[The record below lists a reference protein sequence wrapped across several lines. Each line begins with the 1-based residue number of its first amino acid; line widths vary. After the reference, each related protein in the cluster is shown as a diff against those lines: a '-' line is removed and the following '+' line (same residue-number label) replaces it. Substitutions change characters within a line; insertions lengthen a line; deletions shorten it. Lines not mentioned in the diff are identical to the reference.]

1 MESGF
6 GQNLEGFLVKGNLS
20 LNPSLLP
27 LYQGDGS
34 LEASGT
40 LYINNI
46 QEYTPNNGINIHNTI
61 FTKNQITIPYTAPSS
76 LTSASLL
83 LHGGITINKTSFAT
97 SSTNGG
103 ALTIL
108 GGVGIDKNLFIG
120 GFNEIALDVNANYIV
135 NVKDPVNPQDAAT
148 KKYVDD
154 RKLQGNFTTGQVII
168 ADSNGDSIRGY
179 PNFTYDGTTLTLD
192 STQNNTGT
200 LGGALA
206 ISGGVS
212 INKELFI
219 GGLNEIALDVN
230 NNHIVNLKDPINPQD
245 AATKKYV
252 DDKTYGN
259 LFGSFGKNEIITGT
273 TDPNKLVSYSS
284 FTFDGTT
291 LEIGSLVSQGNVVIY
306 NTQPASGFSSGSSL
320 STYGGVNI
328 GKNLIIQGY
337 NDVAI
342 DVKDNYIINL
352 TDPLNPQDAATK
364 KYVDE
369 NKLSG
374 NFTTGQLIIADSN
387 GDAIRGFD
395 NLSFSTINGTIG
407 SLVLNNNTSLIL
419 QNSTDASGLGAD
431 GALKILGGASIF
443 KNVFIGG
450 QLDVNLQRITSVA
463 DPIEDMDA
471 VNKRYV
477 QSLLDVSTGG
487 DNSII
492 MNNNSPIPIDIEGLT
507 FDSTVRAFVCY
518 IYVNHAYQET
528 SIYTLR
534 GINTGSEWYIVHT
547 YVGEPTNVNFYIRR
561 DSDGKG
567 IVQYTNLNIIG
578 FTSAQ
583 YRIYTQIFDAAS
595 GTQPHFTL
603 SNNTLSYTNVTP
615 LTFTNTEIEGAK
627 IVASIANDTT
637 GQHGLFFF
645 NILEKNGNWVLHSH
659 NIGNVENIKFKI
671 ESDGLTGTGTI
682 QFINTNSVGDYVM
695 RIKKFQVA
703 DIQTS
708 IKLNAN
714 TLVPTST
721 NIAEFNFQKTQT
733 NFNLMIYAYVPTT
746 NKYSLYEIE
755 ALSKNEVWSVN
766 SRFIGDPLGL
776 QFSVDTTEEFYIL
789 KYKNTT
795 PYDAY
800 IKYSLDAPPTFQ
812 PLPVTKG
819 GTGKTYLT
827 PYAVLR
833 GNGRDPI
840 VASSDF
846 IYKDNT
852 LILGKDSYIW
862 LKNTITATNASS
874 GALVVDGGVAITKNL
889 IVGDGIDANY
899 KKIVNV
905 EDPENL
911 KDAANKEYVDKLIN
925 SVISTSNSFVF
936 NNNVTTPT
944 NIPDFNFSSNT
955 KAFISYVYVQYN
967 NDKCAVFTLRGIK
980 RQSNWFLSK
989 TFLGDFTNVDF
1000 FVVDSSGIGQ
1010 IQYTNNN
1017 LSGVT
1022 SIKFNTITEIKETSQ
1037 DNQIDLTLSNNVL
1050 SFTNI
1055 PELTFSNSDHHSF
1068 QLVVYV
1074 SNDTTQQY
1082 GMYILNCLLND
1093 DTNTWILTT
1102 YSSGNVTGLQFKII
1116 NDSLNGIIQ
1125 YTNTNTT
1132 GSYQLRI
1139 MPSKILKS
1147 QSSLTLAANTN
1158 TPTNID
1164 ATYLAFDKSQ
1174 YIFHILAYVEIP
1186 NEDKYAFYEIE
1197 GLYCDNEW
1205 KLNSHFIGDRTG
1217 IMFSIATSNYGFLQF
1232 TNPNNNNAIIKY
1244 TIDSPLVIP
1253 LPVKK
1258 GGTGRTFLRP
1268 NAVLRGNGIDPVI
1281 ATDDFVYENKI
1292 LTLGDQS
1299 SILINNTTVA
1309 TSNTSGGCIT
1319 VLGGASIQKNL
1330 IVGTQLKVND
1340 IDITPSVGDINQRE
1354 FIAANDQVSP
1364 VDVSGFVFT
1373 DSSIKSFTGVI
1384 CVTVDADDIYD
1395 SLYELKGIKK
1405 KNGWNLYSSYVG
1417 DTLNIDFYITS
1428 TGQIQYTSQ
1437 NFVDWNSTIM
1447 KFRAFTTTL

>member
-1 MESGF
+1 M
-6 GQNLEGFLVKGNLS
+6 
-20 LNPSLLP
+20 
-27 LYQGDGS
+27 
-34 LEASGT
+34 
-40 LYINNI
+40 
-46 QEYTPNNGINIHNTI
+46 
-61 FTKNQITIPYTAPSS
+61 
-76 LTSASLL
+76 
-83 LHGGITINKTSFAT
+83 
-97 SSTNGG
+97 
-103 ALTIL
+103 
-108 GGVGIDKNLFIG
+108 
-120 GFNEIALDVNANYIV
+120 
-135 NVKDPVNPQDAAT
+135 
-148 KKYVDD
+148 
-154 RKLQGNFTTGQVII
+154 
-168 ADSNGDSIRGY
+168 
-179 PNFTYDGTTLTLD
+179 
-192 STQNNTGT
+192 
-200 LGGALA
+200 
-206 ISGGVS
+206 
-212 INKELFI
+212 
-219 GGLNEIALDVN
+219 
-230 NNHIVNLKDPINPQD
+230 
-245 AATKKYV
+245 
-252 DDKTYGN
+252 
-259 LFGSFGKNEIITGT
+259 
-273 TDPNKLVSYSS
+273 
-284 FTFDGTT
+284 
-291 LEIGSLVSQGNVVIY
+291 
-306 NTQPASGFSSGSSL
+306 
-320 STYGGVNI
+320 
-328 GKNLIIQGY
+328 
-337 NDVAI
+337 
-342 DVKDNYIINL
+342 
-352 TDPLNPQDAATK
+352 
-364 KYVDE
+364 
-369 NKLSG
+369 
-374 NFTTGQLIIADSN
+374 
-387 GDAIRGFD
+387 
-395 NLSFSTINGTIG
+395 
-407 SLVLNNNTSLIL
+407 
-419 QNSTDASGLGAD
+419 
-431 GALKILGGASIF
+431 
-443 KNVFIGG
+443 
-450 QLDVNLQRITSVA
+450 
-463 DPIEDMDA
+463 
-471 VNKRYV
+471 
-477 QSLLDVSTGG
+477 
-487 DNSII
+487 
-492 MNNNSPIPIDIEGLT
+492 
-507 FDSTVRAFVCY
+507 
-518 IYVNHAYQET
+518 
-528 SIYTLR
+528 
-534 GINTGSEWYIVHT
+534 
-547 YVGEPTNVNFYIRR
+547 
-561 DSDGKG
+561 
-567 IVQYTNLNIIG
+567 
-578 FTSAQ
+578 
-583 YRIYTQIFDAAS
+583 
-595 GTQPHFTL
+595 
-603 SNNTLSYTNVTP
+603 
-615 LTFTNTEIEGAK
+615 
-627 IVASIANDTT
+627 
-637 GQHGLFFF
+637 GLFFF

-1116 NDSLNGIIQ
+1116 NDSLN
-1125 YTNTNTT
+1125 
-1132 GSYQLRI
+1132 
-1139 MPSKILKS
+1139 
-1147 QSSLTLAANTN
+1147 
-1158 TPTNID
+1158 
-1164 ATYLAFDKSQ
+1164 
-1174 YIFHILAYVEIP
+1174 
-1186 NEDKYAFYEIE
+1186 
-1197 GLYCDNEW
+1197 
-1205 KLNSHFIGDRTG
+1205 
-1217 IMFSIATSNYGFLQF
+1217 
-1232 TNPNNNNAIIKY
+1232 
-1244 TIDSPLVIP
+1244 
-1253 LPVKK
+1253 
-1258 GGTGRTFLRP
+1258 
-1268 NAVLRGNGIDPVI
+1268 
-1281 ATDDFVYENKI
+1281 
-1292 LTLGDQS
+1292 
-1299 SILINNTTVA
+1299 
-1309 TSNTSGGCIT
+1309 
-1319 VLGGASIQKNL
+1319 
-1330 IVGTQLKVND
+1330 
-1340 IDITPSVGDINQRE
+1340 
-1354 FIAANDQVSP
+1354 
-1364 VDVSGFVFT
+1364 
-1373 DSSIKSFTGVI
+1373 
-1384 CVTVDADDIYD
+1384 
-1395 SLYELKGIKK
+1395 
-1405 KNGWNLYSSYVG
+1405 
-1417 DTLNIDFYITS
+1417 
-1428 TGQIQYTSQ
+1428 
-1437 NFVDWNSTIM
+1437 
-1447 KFRAFTTTL
+1447 